1 MGFLNFIT
9 FQINKGSWLLDWL
22 AVFKFL
28 NLGKTLKNM
37 LTLFNTLI
45 LQLPM
50 GTPNPDDNQPL
61 DLSDP
66 FELIVFIVLPI
77 LAVFFYILWR
87 KKRKDKN

>member
-1 MGFLNFIT
+1 
-9 FQINKGSWLLDWL
+9 
-22 AVFKFL
+22 
-28 NLGKTLKNM
+28 M
-37 LTLFNTLI
+37 LTLFNTFI

-66 FELIVFIVLPI
+66 FELIVFIVLPV

>member
-9 FQINKGSWLLDWL
+9 FQINKGSWRLDWL

-66 FELIVFIVLPI
+66 FELIVFIVLPV

>member
-1 MGFLNFIT
+1 M
-9 FQINKGSWLLDWL
+9 L
-22 AVFKFL
+22 A
-28 NLGKTLKNM
+28 
-37 LTLFNTLI
+37 LFNILI

-66 FELIVFIVLPI
+66 FELIVFIILPA

-87 KKRKDKN
+87 KKRKDKK

>member
-1 MGFLNFIT
+1 
-9 FQINKGSWLLDWL
+9 
-22 AVFKFL
+22 
-28 NLGKTLKNM
+28 
-37 LTLFNTLI
+37 
-45 LQLPM
+45 M

-66 FELIVFIVLPI
+66 FELIVFIVLPV